1 MIPVTKTIT
10 HGRLSVE
17 NVPHLQRAETSALG
31 DPDLII
37 DGFVFYRLT
46 HIFEYMTQTGIT
58 RCDYRDMDQ
67 ELS

>member
-1 MIPVTKTIT
+1 MMPVTKTIT

-46 HIFEYMTQTGIT
+46 HIFEHMAQTGIT